1 MKPNTEGISVSSD
14 GFVVDKFGQMIFDT
28 NQVADCLLS
37 RPGARVSEF
46 FVTQDTEYRRAV
58 QALLAGFEL
67 PRIYD
72 LSVLEK
78 SQEEFDAQQQNTW
91 LVPGSYRA
99 FDIFNWM
106 LERAPDDLARN
117 RVITEYQLY
126 EQYQLV
132 DFLRFL
138 KYMVDEL
145 RKNNIVLGL
154 GRGSSVSSYC
164 LYLIGAHR
172 INPLKY
178 DLDISEFLR

>member
-1 MKPNTEGISVSSD
+1 MKPSTEGISISSD
-14 GFVVDKFGQMIFDT
+14 GIKVDKFGQMIFDT

-46 FVTQDTEYRRAV
+46 FVTEDTEYRRAV
-58 QALLAGFEL
+58 QALMAGFEL

-72 LSVLEK
+72 VSVLEK
-78 SQEEFDAQQQNTW
+78 TPAEFDAELQNTW
-91 LVPGSYRA
+91 LVPGAYRDL
-99 FDIFNWM
+99 DILSWM
-106 LERAPDDLARN
+106 LGRAPDEMARN
-117 RVITEYQLY
+117 RVLSEYQLY
-126 EQYQLV
+126 EQYQLL

-145 RKNNIVLGL
+145 RKNNVVLGL

-172 INPLKY
+172 IDPLKY